1 MAASEK
7 TVSVTEFKAK
17 CLGLIDGVNSKRL
30 QRVTIVKRGRV
41 VAALVPAAPK
51 AAKKSKPFAHGFL
64 KGSVV
69 IPEGLDLTKPT
80 FEGEIDAE
88 KGILHR

>member
-1 MAASEK
+1 MAERAI
-7 TVSVTEFKAK
+7 TATQFKAK
-17 CLGLIDGVNSKRL
+17 CLGLIDGVDTNKL
-30 QRVTIVKRGRV
+30 QRVTIVKRGRE
-41 VAALVPAAPK
+41 VAALVPVK
-51 AAKKSKPFAHGFL
+51 RKGAKRKPFAHSFL

-69 IPEGLDLTKPT
+69 IPKGLDLTKPI

>member
-17 CLGLIDGVNSKRL
+17 CLSLIDGVNSKRL
-30 QRVTIVKRGRV
+30 HRVTIVKRGRI
-41 VAALVPAAPK
+41 VAALVPAEPK
-51 AAKKSKPFAHGFL
+51 TAKKAKPFSHGFL

-69 IPEGLDLTKPT
+69 IPKGLDLTKPI

>member
-1 MAASEK
+1 MTGRDK

-17 CLGLIDGVNSKRL
+17 CLGLIEGVDSRKIR
-30 QRVTIVKRGRV
+30 RVTIVKRGRQ
-41 VAALVPAAPK
+41 VAELVPVPRK
-51 AAKKSKPFAHGFL
+51 GAKRKPFAHGFL

-69 IPEGLDLTKPT
+69 MREDVDLTKPI
-80 FEGEIDAE
+80 FDGQIDAV

>member
-1 MAASEK
+1 MGALEK

-17 CLGLIDGVNSKRL
+17 CLSLMEDVSKHKVR
-30 QRVTIVKRGRV
+30 QITVVKRGKPLV
-41 VAALVPAAPK
+41 VIVAPRKPAAR
-51 AAKKSKPFAHGFL
+51 KSIFGAL

-69 IPEGLDLTKPT
+69 IPEGLDLTKPV